1 MGVTSFLRKLVHKPL
16 TGKVNT
22 AHSFKK
28 NLAYAFKSDMS
39 LEEMRQH
46 LNAQELWSWIER
58 DSYWY
63 GDYISALAERDYVML
78 KIYDFDDQGFAIDIE
93 FKSNGLGA
101 AKELAD
107 LQVKITGQVLPSIG
121 AREVELTDTID

>member
-22 AHSFKK
+22 AYSFKK
-28 NLAYAFKSDMS
+28 NLAYAFKSDTS
-39 LEEMRQH
+39 LEEMRRH

-63 GDYISALAERDYVML
+63 DYISALAEKDYVML
-78 KIYDFDDQGFAIDIE
+78 KIYDFDEQGFDIDIE

-121 AREVELTDTID
+121 AREVELTDTVD